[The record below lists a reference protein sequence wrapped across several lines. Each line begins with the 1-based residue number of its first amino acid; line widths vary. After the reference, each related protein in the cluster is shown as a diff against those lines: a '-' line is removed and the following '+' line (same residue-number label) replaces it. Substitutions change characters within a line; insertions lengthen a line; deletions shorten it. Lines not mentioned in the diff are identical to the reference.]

1 MSSNSGNTGVR
12 LETNGVNPI
21 PEHER
26 YGTPFGLFP
35 VWFSWNVSILGITYG
50 IYVYSLGMSFL
61 QAIVFGVIGYFLSST
76 LVGILAVG
84 GPRTGLPTLTQTRM
98 AFGFKGN
105 KFPTLFAYISNMG
118 WKVTIITLSATTGAD
133 LFAKLFPSLCANA
146 DGTYTTTCLVCWFIV
161 VLFLSMSV
169 AVYGYQLIVRVEKYI
184 AVVTSIMT
192 VIFIFMIIP
201 HINFSAL
208 GSHES
213 ADFIT
218 CIGGMVMAMTMVGL
232 GFLNYG
238 GDFCRYLPKNTKAG
252 GIIFWTSL
260 GISLPVAVLLILG
273 VLLADSNPDL
283 TAAAASQPI
292 GALTALLPFW
302 FYVPFCIVIIIS
314 LLSAAMTGVYSS
326 GLALMALGLSTSRAV
341 TTALNALI
349 IAFGAFYLLFVSDS
363 FLSTFQAFLAAVS
376 VVLGSMGAIELVDF
390 IRQKRLN
397 WDVSLAQPLGS
408 GGLNYRKGALFSLI
422 AASIIG
428 LGTITSWD
436 PNIAHFVGFLLTEET
451 KQSVFASANVGVI
464 VSMAAGAAIYAI
476 ITFVLG
482 KTELPDNYAEKRPK
496 CVR

>member
-21 PEHER
+21 PENER

-326 GLALMALGLSTSRAV
+326 GLALMAL
-341 TTALNALI
+341 
-349 IAFGAFYLLFVSDS
+349 D
-363 FLSTFQAFLAAVS
+363 FLHR
-376 VVLGSMGAIELVDF
+376 E
-390 IRQKRLN
+390 
-397 WDVSLAQPLGS
+397 P
-408 GGLNYRKGALFSLI
+408 
-422 AASIIG
+422 
-428 LGTITSWD
+428 
-436 PNIAHFVGFLLTEET
+436 
-451 KQSVFASANVGVI
+451 
-464 VSMAAGAAIYAI
+464 
-476 ITFVLG
+476 
-482 KTELPDNYAEKRPK
+482 
-496 CVR
+496 